1 MRYHPGRR
9 CDPGAAPSGVQSAR
23 RWGVKF
29 LRPNG
34 VISAWLGGV
43 QHQHSRLI
51 LGWKKWPFAKW
62 LWINTYENTIF
73 RGMNTH
79 KSQLFWCEQKGYKVL
94 THCQI
99 MTFLVGFGDC
109 IWLLWLQWLQ
119 PQKRTRGRE
128 EYKEA
133 CGWWLLGGWFDLRS
147 RSHLAVTTDTL
158 CDHYVHSSWPST
170 RRRTMFSTSGQIP
183 HITSARMSQCR
194 TSPNYTLNLR
204 FDGLSDLHGSPK
216 FCQKPL
222 AQLL

>member
-170 RRRTMFSTSGQIP
+170 RRRTMFSTSG
-183 HITSARMSQCR
+183 
-194 TSPNYTLNLR
+194 
-204 FDGLSDLHGSPK
+204 
-216 FCQKPL
+216 
-222 AQLL
+222 